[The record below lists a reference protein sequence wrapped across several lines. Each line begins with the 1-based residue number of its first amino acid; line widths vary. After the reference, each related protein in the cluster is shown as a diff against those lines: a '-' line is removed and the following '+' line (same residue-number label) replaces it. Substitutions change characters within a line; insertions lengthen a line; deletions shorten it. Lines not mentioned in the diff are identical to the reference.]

1 MDLSLHPL
9 VLIGFIGVLCAILL
23 DAVLVEVVSMSKVS
37 ARYKFFEFQEN
48 LAQDSHALVDL
59 EDTPE
64 LV

>member
-48 LAQDSHALVDL
+48 LAHDSHALADL
-59 EDTPE
+59 EDTPK
-64 LV
+64 LA